1 MASLLYRLGRLAARR
16 AWLVLGAWLAVLAL
30 AGGAFAAFGG
40 TLTSTVTI
48 PDTPT
53 QRVAD
58 QLADRF
64 PDASGGTATVIFRS
78 EDGSE
83 LTDDQRAGIA
93 DVLEDVGRVDGVAGT
108 VDPFATQQQVAQR
121 TEQAEQ
127 GRRQLEQARERL
139 EAGERQLA
147 AARQQL
153 EAAPA
158 VPEEQ
163 RAQLERQEQELAQ
176 GRERLEAQEQRLD
189 DGAALLQLTEG
200 IRQVSRDGS
209 TALAQVQFD
218 AELVEVP
225 VEVRERVLAA
235 LTDDPVEGV
244 EVLPSSDISQEI
256 PKVFGPAEAVGLAVA
271 AVVLLVMLGTFVTAG
286 LPLLNALLGVG
297 VGVLASLSLSGVV
310 DMLSVSPALGVMLGL
325 AVGIDYSLFI
335 INRHRKQLARGMD
348 VHESIGLANGTSG
361 NAVVFAGST
370 VLIALLALNV
380 VGIGF
385 LGVMGTVGAICV
397 LVAILVAITLTP
409 AMLGLVGHRALSRKE
424 RGRLGQHAAPTATT
438 AASAE
443 HAAVRPMST
452 VRAWATVVLTVV
464 VLLVVAIPALS
475 MRLGLN
481 TATSEPEDS
490 DAYRS
495 YSTVERAFGPGA
507 NGPLLVVATLDEP
520 VTDDT
525 LVAEQLRLGE
535 LLRDQGDVTAVAP
548 IGASEDQELLAF
560 QVVPATGP
568 SDEETEQLVRDV
580 RDLRADGV
588 SSFGVA
594 GATSGNIDVS
604 AQLSSALPVYLAVVV
619 GLSLLILV
627 LVFRSILVPLTAT
640 LGFVLSLF
648 ATFGGLTAIFQWGWL
663 GSIFGVHDPGPVLS
677 FLPVI
682 LIGVLFGLA
691 MDYQLFLVSGM
702 REAYVHG
709 ASARVAVQQG
719 FHAGRSV
726 VVAAALIMVSV
737 FAGFIFADS
746 GMIKSVGFGLAF
758 GVLVDAFVVRILL
771 VPAVMH
777 LLGESAWWIPRWL
790 DRLLPDMDVEGA
802 ALERE
807 HPVDGR
813 LHEDSPTR

>member
-1 MASLLYRLGRLAARR
+1 MASLLYRLGRFAARR
-16 AWLVLGAWLAVLAL
+16 AWTVLAAWVAVLAL
-30 AGGAFAAFGG
+30 AAGAFALFGG
-40 TLTSTVTI
+40 ALTSTVTI

-64 PDASGGTATVIFRS
+64 PDASGGSATVIFRS
-78 EDGSE
+78 EDGKA
-83 LTDDQRAGIA
+83 LTDAQRAGIA
-93 DVLEDVGRVDGVAGT
+93 AVLKKVDRVDGVSGT
-108 VDPFATQQQVAQR
+108 VDPFAVEQQAAAQVQKL
-121 TEQAEQ
+121 ED
-127 GRRQLEQARERL
+127 GRRQLEQGRERL

-153 EAAPA
+153 EAAPS
-158 VPEEQ
+158 VPQAQRQQLAAQEE
-163 RAQLERQEQELAQ
+163 ELAQ
-176 GRERLEAQEQRLD
+176 GREELEAQGRTLD
-189 DGAALLQLTEG
+189 DGAALLKLSEG
-200 IRQVSRDGS
+200 LRQVSEDGT
-209 TALAQVQFD
+209 TALAQVQFTD
-218 AELVEVP
+218 ELVEVTP
-225 VEVRERVLAA
+225 EVREDVLAA
-235 LTDDPVEGV
+235 LTDDPVDGV
-244 EVLPSSDISQEI
+244 EVLPSAEISQEI
-256 PKVFGPAEAVGLAVA
+256 PNVFGPGEAVGLVVA
-271 AVVLLVMLGTFVTAG
+271 AIVLVVMLGTFVTAG

-310 DMLSVSPALGVMLGL
+310 EMLSVSPALGVMLGL

-397 LVAILVAITLTP
+397 FVAILVAITLTP
-409 AMLGLVGHRALSRKE
+409 AMLGLLGRRALTRKE
-424 RGRLGQHAAPTATT
+424 RGQAPQPEGAHLP
-438 AASAE
+438 AD
-443 HAAVRPMST
+443 RPMST
-452 VRAWATVVLTVV
+452 VRAWLTVVGTVV

-481 TATSEPEDS
+481 SATSEPEDS
-490 DAYRS
+490 VVYQS

-507 NGPLLVVATLDEP
+507 NGPLLVVATLDDP
-520 VTDDT
+520 VTDASLT
-525 LVAEQLRLGE
+525 SEQLRLGE

-548 IGASEDQELLAF
+548 VGASEDKMLLAF
-560 QVVPATGP
+560 QVVPKTGP
-568 SDEETEQLVRDV
+568 SDEATEQLVRDV

-588 SSFGVA
+588 ASFGVA

-604 AQLSSALPVYLAVVV
+604 AQLSDALPVYLAVVV

-640 LGFVLSLF
+640 LGFVLSLL
-648 ATFGGLTAIFQWGWL
+648 ATFGGLTAIFQWGWI
-663 GSIFGVHDPGPVLS
+663 GSVFGVHDPGPVLS

-702 REAYVHG
+702 REAHAHG
-709 ASARVAVQQG
+709 APARVAVQRG

-726 VVAAALIMVSV
+726 VIAAALIMVSV

-777 LLGESAWWIPRWL
+777 LLGESAWWMPRWL
-790 DRLLPDMDVEGA
+790 DRILPDMDVEGA
-802 ALERE
+802 ALERS
-807 HPVDGR
+807 HPQPGANP
-813 LHEDSPTR
+813 EDAHPDASSPR